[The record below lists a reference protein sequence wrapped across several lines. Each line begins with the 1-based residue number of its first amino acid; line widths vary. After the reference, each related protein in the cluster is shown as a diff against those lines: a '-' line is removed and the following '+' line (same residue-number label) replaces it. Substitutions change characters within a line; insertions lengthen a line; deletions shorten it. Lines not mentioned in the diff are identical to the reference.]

1 MLDRIDTSEVE
12 KRFKHA
18 QDKFSAFKLNITKA
32 IGEYESSWYFQWYLD
47 GKTVE
52 DALKLSSCH
61 SRVRNVYQL
70 KDIIEKSTH
79 ATQLADDLTD
89 YIDGDNDHFSWAW
102 FSPLRDYVRDAVED
116 YAYTDLQSYDADM
129 KLFLNGNKTEL
140 TASSTE
146 TTFND
151 DGPIGPGF
159 AKQSQDALAYHQLT
173 IKYAKSNKEN
183 RELKE
188 QVWQQEETIKE
199 QESLI
204 ASLRDIISELLIQ
217 ITTFKQVARSVVG
230 TFGDILDQIGNY
242 FNLKSA
248 REIEQQKFDPLLD
261 TPHTPISESATLNT
275 PDRIGK
281 NWQNALPLWLGE
293 NGVHY
298 LEQFENA
305 EYDLDCAV
313 YTADGVTLKAPD
325 VFNPHM
331 TYEYLS
337 YRVGMEDTLT
347 EQVQAKEEFEKDL
360 ETAEGRLQEL
370 ESENEQLRKDLEQAR
385 LQLAQQASSSA
396 PGEQTE
402 PSNAAPPPPPVAPP
416 PPAAKI
422 DTTTRP
428 RFFKKRTQTP
438 VSTDDQQNTDTADQG
453 LAPPSGIGAKNPPS
467 SALPK
472 PILTD
477 QTNAPTEFKDE
488 LELKL
493 RARAEKGITR
503 FTPERKQYA
512 GAHFLVNSEAMKTMV
527 NRFKATHGQS
537 PLKGAYGESPAKGKV
552 LESSAKP
559 EGEDNSTTNTSSQD
573 PNCTF

>member
-18 QDKFSAFKLNITKA
+18 QEKFSAFKLNITKA
-32 IGEYESSWYFQWYLD
+32 IGEYESSWYFQWYLE
-47 GKTVE
+47 GKTIE
-52 DALKLSSCH
+52 EALKLSSCH
-61 SRVRNVYQL
+61 PRVRNVHQL
-70 KDIIEKSTH
+70 KDIIEKSTQ

-89 YIDGDNDHFSWAW
+89 YIDGENDHFSWAW

-129 KLFLNGNKTEL
+129 KLV
-140 TASSTE
+140 STQ
-146 TTFND
+146 TTCKD
-151 DGPIGPGF
+151 VGPIGPGF
-159 AKQSQDALAYHQLT
+159 AKQSQEALSYHQLT
-173 IKYAKSNKEN
+173 IKYAKTNKEN

-188 QVWQQEETIKE
+188 QVLQQEETIKE

-217 ITTFKQVARSVVG
+217 ITTFKEVARSVVG

-248 REIEQQKFDPLLD
+248 REIEQQKFDPSSD
-261 TPHTPISESATLNT
+261 TSTTPTRTATTLNT
-275 PDRIGK
+275 PERIEK

-305 EYDLDCAV
+305 EYDLDCAM
-313 YTADGVTLKAPD
+313 YTADGVTLKDPG
-325 VFNPHM
+325 VFNTDM
-331 TYEYLS
+331 AYEYLN
-337 YRVGMEDTLT
+337 YKQGMEDTLT
-347 EQVQAKEEFEKDL
+347 QQVQEKEEVEKALD
-360 ETAEGRLQEL
+360 TAEGRLQEL

-385 LQLAQQASSSA
+385 LQLATQTSSSA
-396 PGEQTE
+396 TGEQIE
-402 PSNAAPPPPPVAPP
+402 PSNAAPPPPPAAPP
-416 PPAAKI
+416 PPAQKI
-422 DTTTRP
+422 DTTKRP
-428 RFFKKRTQTP
+428 RFFKKRTQTSA
-438 VSTDDQQNTDTADQG
+438 STDDQQNTDTADQG
-453 LAPPSGIGAKNPPS
+453 LAPASRIGAKNPPS

-493 RARAEKGITR
+493 RARELSVAEKGITK

-537 PLKGAYGESPAKGKV
+537 PLKGTYGESPAKGKV
-552 LESSAKP
+552 LESSPKP
-559 EGEDNSTTNTSSQD
+559 DSDDNSKINTSSQD
-573 PNCTF
+573 QNCTF